1 MVILGCWTMA
11 FESHGQPP
19 HLYEVI
25 DEVKENISCLDTELD
40 GESGNPTAKLS
51 QSTAQW
57 FRYILNLDAHIIST
71 QIRSQT

>member
-1 MVILGCWTMA
+1 MVILGCWTTA
-11 FESHGQPP
+11 FECQHLR
-19 HLYEVI
+19 LYEVI
-25 DEVKENISCLDTELD
+25 DEVKENVSCLDTELD